1 MVVDGHGGWCGA
13 AEGEESFVVT
23 LRTRFFPAHT
33 PPWKANYTEA
43 LPLNFC
49 LSLWLTSVSLRNL
62 APNGDVGSSWKKESR
77 KEKNMFPV
85 VCFH

>member
-33 PPWKANYTEA
+33 PPWKANYTKA
-43 LPLNFC
+43 LPPQLLPFLVVDLC
-49 LSLWLTSVSLRNL
+49 E
-62 APNGDVGSSWKKESR
+62 PQESSS
-77 KEKNMFPV
+77 
-85 VCFH
+85 